1 MEAVLFISIV
11 TLAAGLVGLVG
22 LVAHMAK
29 DKVSELEEDF
39 EASTAELQAAVR
51 AHIDA
56 QAKPEIHVLRSGKGW
71 TTIREV

>member
-11 TLAAGLVGLVG
+11 TLAAGLVG